1 MASKDS
7 LYNRKKWEDGDFPI
21 LCETCLGPN
30 PYIRMQKNKYGDE
43 CKVCNRPFTSFRW
56 CPGRGARFKKTEVCQ
71 TCAKMKNVCQ
81 TCLLDLE
88 YGLPVQVRDQAL
100 AIKEQF
106 PQQGANRDFF
116 VQNAER
122 ALAESDGTTPYGE
135 LALIPNSGNNEML
148 NKLASTR
155 GAGREP
161 YYARNAPHICS
172 FFVKGECKRGD
183 ECPYRHET
191 PKPVDDKL
199 SIQNIKDRFY
209 GTNDPVAEKLLSR
222 AKAAPKLVVPTDQS
236 ITTLYIGNLGSNGEL
251 VVSEQDLRNHFY
263 QYGEIRQ
270 IHVLPNK
277 FCAFID
283 FLTREGA
290 ELAAERSFNQTT
302 INGQKLSVRW
312 GRPQAQTRFEGI
324 EEKKVFREVPNL
336 PGALPLPSFDEPG
349 PSSSKSKR
357 PHAEVITSEEA
368 GPLKN
373 PKLVIP
379 NVAPKAGSSFSSTSS
394 NQSQVYYPSQ
404 DPMRLGTKGPL

>member
-56 CPGRGARFKKTEVCQ
+56 CPGHGARFKKTEVCQ

-100 AIKEQF
+100 SIKEQF

-122 ALAESDGTTPYGE
+122 ALADTDGTVPYGE
-135 LALIPNSGNNEML
+135 LALIPNAGNNEML

-155 GAGREP
+155 GREP

-183 ECPYRHET
+183 ECPYR
-191 PKPVDDKL
+191 
-199 SIQNIKDRFY
+199 
-209 GTNDPVAEKLLSR
+209 
-222 AKAAPKLVVPTDQS
+222 
-236 ITTLYIGNLGSNGEL
+236 
-251 VVSEQDLRNHFY
+251 
-263 QYGEIRQ
+263 
-270 IHVLPNK
+270 
-277 FCAFID
+277 
-283 FLTREGA
+283 
-290 ELAAERSFNQTT
+290 
-302 INGQKLSVRW
+302 
-312 GRPQAQTRFEGI
+312 
-324 EEKKVFREVPNL
+324 
-336 PGALPLPSFDEPG
+336 
-349 PSSSKSKR
+349 
-357 PHAEVITSEEA
+357 
-368 GPLKN
+368 
-373 PKLVIP
+373 
-379 NVAPKAGSSFSSTSS
+379 
-394 NQSQVYYPSQ
+394 
-404 DPMRLGTKGPL
+404 